1 MEHIYPVIEK
11 VGRNQKEQFLKQRAK
26 VIWLTGL
33 SGSGKSTVGL
43 ALEQELFNRGFFSQ
57 ILDGDNIRAGI
68 NKNLNFTLEDRLE
81 NIRRI
86 SEVCKLYINSGIITI
101 SCFISPTSNDREMAR
116 NIIGEDDFIEV
127 FVSAPIEVCEKRDVK
142 GLYAKARKGEIKN
155 FTGIDAPF
163 DVPRNPFAVLDTQKN
178 TIDETV
184 NELLEKI
191 IPLISLR

>member
-1 MEHIYPVIEK
+1 VEHIYPVIEK

-101 SCFISPTSNDREMAR
+101 SCFISPTLNDREMAR

>member
-1 MEHIYPVIEK
+1 VEHIYPVIEK